1 MHRMV
6 SRPLARRL
14 RRTAAAVGLAAATL
28 AAGAA
33 VPTPAHAVT
42 STLTC
47 PGVIVIGVRGTNEA
61 AGSGGGSYNYASGG
75 FGGRLNLTSSTVIET
90 SYSARRI
97 AVKYPATAIAPIY
110 PISQHDGT
118 VNLKNLV
125 TSLGSQCSYATRFVL
140 VGYSQGAHVIGD
152 ALASDSANRIAAA
165 YRSRIAAVVFFGDP
179 TYRKGEP
186 FNVGGATGTGTWPRA
201 AGVLS
206 EFNSRLRSYCYAS
219 DKWCQNTSDPNDVHG
234 TRYQTSAVQT
244 SAKSFILSKL

>member
-1 MHRMV
+1 MERMV
-6 SRPLARRL
+6 TRLFGRRS

-28 AAGAA
+28 AAGALTA
-33 VPTPAHAVT
+33 TPAHAVS

-75 FGGRLNLTSSTVIET
+75 FGGRLNLTSSAVVET
-90 SYSARRI
+90 SYTARRI

-110 PISQHDGT
+110 PISQHTGT
-118 VNLKNLV
+118 VNIKNLV
-125 TSLGSQCSYATRFVL
+125 TSLGTQCGSGTRFVL
-140 VGYSQGAHVIGD
+140 VGYSQGAHAIGD
-152 ALASDSANRIAAA
+152 ALASDSGDRIAAA

-206 EFNSRLRSYCYAS
+206 EFNARLRSYCYAS
-219 DKWCQNTSDPNDVHG
+219 DKWCQNASDPNDVHG

-244 SAKSFILSKL
+244 AAKSFILSKL